1 MKRIFYFILVVVIG
15 LTGFFAGVV
24 SERTG
29 LGAGSFATEALK
41 LKKLSDIIEKEYYFQ
56 DNFHKDEAFEH
67 AMAGYVYQLK
77 DPFSSYIYGKELDSF
92 AEEVEGEYVGIGV
105 EIMVDENNYITVIN
119 AFDGSP
125 AQKAGI
131 QTGDKIIS
139 VFGEAV
145 NGDQLDEV
153 VDKIRGLPGETV
165 ELEILSAKDEVKP
178 LILTRSDISVETVR
192 VRMIDDTIGYVRISS
207 FDATTDR
214 EFSEKMKLFDDKDL
228 KGLIVD
234 LRSNS
239 GGTLESVTAVADYLM
254 GEGTIVTVKYTGGR
268 EAVEKS
274 DAAHAVTV
282 PICVLINEGT
292 ASAAELLAG
301 GLRDNNGAVLIGM
314 NTYGKGVVNQPF
326 MIDSNSAVILT
337 IGEYFLP
344 CGDNIHQVGLK
355 PDIEVKIENQTASVF
370 VMPESSDT
378 QLQRAIEELKS

>member
-1 MKRIFYFILVVVIG
+1 M
-15 LTGFFAGVV
+15 
-24 SERTG
+24 
-29 LGAGSFATEALK
+29 
-41 LKKLSDIIEKEYYFQ
+41 
-56 DNFHKDEAFEH
+56 
-67 AMAGYVYQLK
+67 
-77 DPFSSYIYGKELDSF
+77 
-92 AEEVEGEYVGIGV
+92 
-105 EIMVDENNYITVIN
+105 
-119 AFDGSP
+119 
-125 AQKAGI
+125 
-131 QTGDKIIS
+131 
-139 VFGEAV
+139 
-145 NGDQLDEV
+145 
-153 VDKIRGLPGETV
+153 
-165 ELEILSAKDEVKP
+165 
-178 LILTRSDISVETVR
+178 
-192 VRMIDDTIGYVRISS
+192 
-207 FDATTDR
+207 
-214 EFSEKMKLFDDKDL
+214 
-228 KGLIVD
+228 IVD

-239 GGTLESVTAVADYLM
+239 GGTMESVTAVADYLM